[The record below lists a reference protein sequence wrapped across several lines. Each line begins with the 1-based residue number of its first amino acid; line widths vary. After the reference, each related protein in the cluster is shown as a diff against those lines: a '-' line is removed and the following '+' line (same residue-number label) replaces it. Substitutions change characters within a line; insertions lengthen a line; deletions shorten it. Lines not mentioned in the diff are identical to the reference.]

1 LLYQIVNAIRIKRF
15 RRLMGRISSLESTIQ
30 GCSDAELK
38 EKTPYFRQRLRR
50 GASLS
55 AILPEAFAVV
65 REVARRIIG
74 LRPYDV
80 QLAGGIAIHRGMIA
94 EMQTGEGKTLVATMP
109 AYLNALTGKGVHIIT
124 VNDYLARRDAEW
136 MGPIYQFLGL
146 RVACVSHGI
155 TDQERHDAY
164 AASITYG
171 TNKEFAFDY
180 LRDRLR
186 IEAAT
191 REAGKGLF
199 ERSLGSLGAGI
210 QRPHY
215 YAIVD
220 EVDSILIDEARVPL
234 IIADAPKRE
243 SPHAPAIRLADRVA
257 ETLVRGVHFGVDAR
271 KKDVFLTDDGRSVL
285 RERQARAE
293 ASIPIN
299 RPLELLVEQA
309 LRARLFFTRDREYLI
324 GDGKAIIVDEF
335 TGRKLPD
342 RSWNTGLHQAIQA
355 KERLDITSEN
365 RTLAQVTFQRYFKL
379 YDKLS
384 GMTGTARS
392 SRREFWKVY
401 KLKVVT
407 IPTDRPLRRK
417 MLPDRIFR
425 SRRVKNEAVADRVAQ
440 MTDLGRP
447 VLIGTRSVKR
457 SEEVGKIL
465 SRRGI
470 AHVILNARQDA
481 QEAAII
487 AQAGHPRTVTIATNM
502 AGRGVDII
510 LGDGVA
516 QAGGLH
522 VIGTERHDARRIDL
536 QLGGRSGRQGD
547 LGSFEFFLSFED
559 EILRTWKRAL
569 AVWLRRD
576 ADTWKAKLLPKP
588 ILRTLFVIAQHA
600 AERRHLNVRML
611 LMEHDKW
618 LEESKGNLGVP
629 VWG

>member
-1 LLYQIVNAIRIKRF
+1 MLYGIVNAIRIKRF

-65 REVARRIIG
+65 RETARRTIG

-94 EMQTGEGKTLVATMP
+94 EMQTGEGKTLAATMP
-109 AYLNALTGKGVHIIT
+109 TYLNALTGKGVHIVT

-136 MGPIYQFLGL
+136 MGPVYQFLGL
-146 RVACVSHGI
+146 RVACIYHGI

-164 AASITYG
+164 AAPITYG

-186 IEAAT
+186 IDAAA
-191 REAGKGLF
+191 RDAGKGLF

-215 YAIVD
+215 HAIVD

-234 IIADAPKRE
+234 IIADAPKSE
-243 SPHAPAIRLADRVA
+243 SPHAPAVRLADRVA

-309 LRARLFFTRDREYLI
+309 LRARLFFTRDREYLVA
-324 GDGKAIIVDEF
+324 DDKVIIVDEF

-355 KERLDITSEN
+355 KERLDITGEN

-392 SRREFWKVY
+392 SRGEFWKVY

-407 IPTDRPLRRK
+407 VPTDRPLRRK
-417 MLPDRIFR
+417 MHPDKVFR
-425 SRRVKNEAVADRVAQ
+425 SRRAKNEAVAERVSEI
-440 MTDLGRP
+440 TGLGRP

-457 SEEVGKIL
+457 SEELGRVL
-465 SRRGI
+465 SRRGV
-470 AHVILNARQDA
+470 AHVMLNARQDA
-481 QEAAII
+481 QEARII

-516 QAGGLH
+516 EAGGLH

-547 LGSFEFFLSFED
+547 AGSFEFFLSFED
-559 EILRTWKRAL
+559 EILRTWKRRL
-569 AVWLRRD
+569 AVWLRRS
-576 ADTWKAKLLPKP
+576 AGTWEVKLLPTF
-588 ILRTLFVIAQHA
+588 ILRVLFVIAQHA